1 MPIPTSSSRTRR
13 RPPHGRAVRRLAAL
27 GAVVALLA
35 VAGCTDGGDDA
46 TGDGGE
52 VGPAVTLPDQLATTT
67 TGGEPVPGGGTAPS
81 TDDPVGGP
89 SSGCGLCLTVEAPLR
104 CQGDTVAV
112 TARWADR
119 GGTRAGILVDGKV
132 APGDVAP
139 AGPFDLDVPCDG
151 RAHTVVL
158 VVTLPGGGTE
168 QSSAAVRSSPGS

>member
-1 MPIPTSSSRTRR
+1 MPIAISSSRTRR
-13 RPPHGRAVRRLAAL
+13 RPPHGRARRSLAAL
-27 GAVVALLA
+27 GAVVALFV
-35 VAGCTDGGDDA
+35 VAGCADDCDDA
-46 TGDGGE
+46 TGAGSG

-67 TGGEPVPGGGTAPS
+67 TSGEPAPGGTAAS
-81 TDDPVGGP
+81 SDDPVGVP

-104 CQGDTVAV
+104 CQGETVAV
-112 TARWADR
+112 TARWVDR
-119 GGTRAGILVDGKV
+119 GGTRAGILVDGKT

>member
-67 TGGEPVPGGGTAPS
+67 TSGEPVPGGTAPS
-81 TDDPVGGP
+81 TDDPAGVP

-112 TARWADR
+112 TARWVDR